1 MTTDELNIEWR
12 YRFNE
17 RVAIQ
22 LEGNRLTDPT
32 PEQMRE
38 IQAIARREA
47 DAWLR
52 DWRRSEMLL

>member
-1 MTTDELNIEWR
+1 MTDAQLHEEWR

-17 RVAIQ
+17 RVAIM

-38 IQAIARREA
+38 IHATARREA
-47 DAWLR
+47 DQWLR
-52 DWRRSEMLL
+52 EWRKVEELI